1 MSASSP
7 PPAIPGRTIV
17 ALRAAIADQIAKT
30 KSYDVPGLCNRLGL
44 APGKGDDAHKGKY
57 RYASQRLAE
66 VDPVP
71 LVAIARTLLAE
82 AENYE
87 LEELVGK
94 IDDLSRPEVTEITR
108 GRLTT
113 LFDRTVLAT
122 QREEIELIRAIWPI
136 ARMAPVR
143 EPQWGQTTTLED
155 DIHQA
160 TIRNHDWSG
169 KELLE
174 NLGVMTCSTNRL
186 FRFLALTVNPVMRTP
201 SEQEELS
208 AAINAILVH
217 DGYALTVVRRRS
229 GSAIY
234 AVKPLAPP
242 SPADAAISAALAAFD
257 PTQVYIRWQAALE
270 SRESNP
276 ERAITLARTLLED
289 VCKWILTEAAE
300 PFDDGADLP
309 VLYRTLAKSLNLAPD
324 DHTEQLFKQILSGC
338 HSVVSGLGALRN
350 KLSDAHSIGPVRARP
365 LPRHAELAVNLA
377 GAMSTFLIATWDA
390 RRPTPLH

>member
-1 MSASSP
+1 MTASSP
-7 PPAIPGRTIV
+7 PPAVPGRMIV
-17 ALRAAIADQIAKT
+17 ALRVAIADEIAKA
-30 KSYDVPGLCNRLGL
+30 KSYDVPGLCSRLGL
-44 APGKGDDAHKGKY
+44 APGDGDDAHKGKF

-66 VDPVP
+66 IDPVP

-174 NLGVMTCSTNRL
+174 NLGVMTCSTDRL

-208 AAINAILVH
+208 AKINAILVH

-234 AVKPLAPP
+234 AVKPLTPP
-242 SPADAAISAALAAFD
+242 SPADATISAALVAFD